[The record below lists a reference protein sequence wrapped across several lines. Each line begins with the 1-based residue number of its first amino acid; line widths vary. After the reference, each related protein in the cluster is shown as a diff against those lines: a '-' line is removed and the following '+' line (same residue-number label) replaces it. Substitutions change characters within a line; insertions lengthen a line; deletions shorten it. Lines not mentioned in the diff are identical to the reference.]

1 MSESRSF
8 LPNSPIRPS
17 SRPPVQSADSLDRD
31 RRNHNLEASGH
42 YPSTQDAVE
51 DDIDRYLDDDPY
63 YDFTEEEE
71 EEEEGDKK
79 EEVEAA
85 GNAGASKSQTA
96 QEQSEKG
103 GASNALGLLA
113 IIIEKSFI

>member
-71 EEEEGDKK
+71 EEEGDKK

-85 GNAGASKSQTA
+85 GNAGASKSPTA

-103 GASNALGLLA
+103 GASNALGLLGDY
-113 IIIEKSFI
+113 ESDSD

>member
-8 LPNSPIRPS
+8 LPNAPIRPS

-42 YPSTQDAVE
+42 YPSAQDAVE

-63 YDFTEEEE
+63 YDFTEEE

-103 GASNALGLLA
+103 GASNALGLLGDY
-113 IIIEKSFI
+113 ESDSD

>member
-42 YPSTQDAVE
+42 YPSAQDAVE

-71 EEEEGDKK
+71 EEEGDKK

-85 GNAGASKSQTA
+85 GNAGASKSPTA

-103 GASNALGLLA
+103 GASNALGLLGDY
-113 IIIEKSFI
+113 ESDSD

>member
-1 MSESRSF
+1 M
-8 LPNSPIRPS
+8 
-17 SRPPVQSADSLDRD
+17 
-31 RRNHNLEASGH
+31 EASGH

-96 QEQSEKG
+96 QEQSEKC
-103 GASNALGLLA
+103 GASNALGLLGDY
-113 IIIEKSFI
+113 ESDSD

>member
-42 YPSTQDAVE
+42 YPSAQDSVE

-71 EEEEGDKK
+71 EEEGDKK

-85 GNAGASKSQTA
+85 GNAGASKSPTA

-103 GASNALGLLA
+103 GASNALGLLGDY
-113 IIIEKSFI
+113 ESDSD

>member
-8 LPNSPIRPS
+8 LPNAPIRPS

-103 GASNALGLLA
+103 GASNALGLLGDY
-113 IIIEKSFI
+113 ESDSD

>member
-71 EEEEGDKK
+71 EEERDKK

-85 GNAGASKSQTA
+85 GNAGASKSPTA

-103 GASNALGLLA
+103 GASNALGLLGDY
-113 IIIEKSFI
+113 ESDSD

>member
-42 YPSTQDAVE
+42 YPSAQDAVE

-63 YDFTEEEE
+63 YDFTEEE

-103 GASNALGLLA
+103 GASNALGLLGDY
-113 IIIEKSFI
+113 ESDSD